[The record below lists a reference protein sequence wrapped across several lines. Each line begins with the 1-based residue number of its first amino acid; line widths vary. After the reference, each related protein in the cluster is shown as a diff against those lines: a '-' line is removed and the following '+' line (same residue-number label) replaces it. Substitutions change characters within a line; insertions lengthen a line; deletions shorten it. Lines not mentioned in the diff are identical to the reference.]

1 MNKYKPLFQRARPF
15 LGLIL
20 LSFGITLVYL
30 TANIFTMPLARDI
43 IVILSDAKFAK
54 VPGTLALVVLL
65 FGIRQLCESAQA
77 VLMGYVGHRLQVDWR
92 RDLFERMLRLSM
104 TFHSSQKVGDLL
116 TRLGGDIGMVGTAV
130 MRNVQ
135 KLVPQGLTIL
145 CVFVYLLFQNWQLTI
160 AATLV
165 FPGVVAVIVVAGNR
179 MKRIVR
185 EIQES
190 VADGAHIAQESLNHV
205 GIVKGFVRESYELNR
220 FHALNIFAL
229 KRGIRTML
237 MDHASIVGV
246 SLMQLVALTS
256 VVGFGIYQVK
266 VGQLAAAELSQFV
279 VGIALIIDPMNT
291 MSVLYKDTV
300 SAMAGYDRV
309 AAIMD
314 QSDVVVES
322 KAPTAISNCSGLL
335 VLESVSFHYP
345 TATEPA
351 LEAINLTVKAGSM
364 VALVGASG
372 AGKSTLIQLI
382 PRFFDPT
389 SGSITLD
396 GRDIRELSLAEL
408 RNHVGIVP
416 QESVLFTGTVAENLK
431 YGKPDATHNELVSA
445 AKQANAWSF
454 IEALPDGLDTY
465 LGARGHRL
473 SGGQRQRLSIARAIL
488 KDPAVLI
495 LDEATSSLDS
505 ESERLVQDALDKLM
519 KNRTTIVIA
528 HRLSTI
534 IRADQIVVMQRGKI
548 IETGTHNA
556 LLTVG
561 GIYKKF
567 YELQYTDT
575 SGG

>member
-1 MNKYKPLFQRARPF
+1 LFW
-15 LGLIL
+15 
-20 LSFGITLVYL
+20 
-30 TANIFTMPLARDI
+30 
-43 IVILSDAKFAK
+43 
-54 VPGTLALVVLL
+54 
-65 FGIRQLCESAQA
+65 IRQLCESAQA

-92 RDLFERMLRLSM
+92 RDLFDRMLRLSM
-104 TFHSSQKVGDLL
+104 TFHSNQKVGDLL
-116 TRLGGDIGMVGTAV
+116 TRLGGDIGMVGTAI
-130 MRNVQ
+130 MRNIQ
-135 KLVPQGLTIL
+135 KLVPQSLTIL
-145 CVFVYLLFQNWQLTI
+145 GVFVYLLFQNWQLTI
-160 AATLV
+160 AATVV
-165 FPGVVAVIVVAGNR
+165 FPGVIAVIVVAGNR

-190 VADGAHIAQESLNHV
+190 AADGAHIAQESLNHV

-237 MDHASIVGV
+237 IDHASIVGV

-291 MSVLYKDTV
+291 ISVLYKDTV

-309 AAIMD
+309 LDIMG
-314 QSDVVVES
+314 QSDVIVES
-322 KAPTAISNCSGLL
+322 KDPVPLSNVSGEL
-335 VLESVSFHYP
+335 VLNSVSFRYP
-345 TATEPA
+345 SSTALA
-351 LEAINLTVKAGSM
+351 LDGIDLTVKAGSM

-389 SGSITLD
+389 SGRITLD

-416 QESVLFTGTVAENLK
+416 QESVLFTGTVAENLR
-431 YGKPDATHNELVSA
+431 YGKPDATHEALISA

-454 IEALPDGLDTY
+454 IETLPDGLDTY

-519 KNRTTIVIA
+519 KDRTTIVIA

-534 IRADQIVVMQRGKI
+534 IRADQIVVMQRGNI
-548 IETGTHNA
+548 IETGTHTA
-556 LLTVG
+556 LLNAD

-575 SGG
+575 IGG

>member
-43 IVILSDAKFAK
+43 IVILSEAKFAK
-54 VPGTLALVVLL
+54 VPGTLALVVVL

-92 RDLFERMLRLSM
+92 RDLFDRMLRLSM
-104 TFHSSQKVGDLL
+104 TFHSNQKVGDLL
-116 TRLGGDIGMVGTAV
+116 TRLGGDIGMVGTAI
-130 MRNVQ
+130 MRNIQ
-135 KLVPQGLTIL
+135 KLVPQSLTIL
-145 CVFVYLLFQNWQLTI
+145 GVFVYLLFQNWQLTI
-160 AATLV
+160 AATVV
-165 FPGVVAVIVVAGNR
+165 FPGVIAVIVVAGNR

-190 VADGAHIAQESLNHV
+190 AADGAHIAQESLNHV

-237 MDHASIVGV
+237 IDHASIVGV

-291 MSVLYKDTV
+291 ISVLYKETV

-309 AAIMD
+309 LDIMG
-314 QSDVVVES
+314 QSDVIVES
-322 KAPTAISNCSGLL
+322 KAPVPLSNVSGEL
-335 VLESVSFHYP
+335 VLNSVSFRYP
-345 TATEPA
+345 SSTALA
-351 LEAINLTVKAGSM
+351 LDGIDLTVKAGSM

-389 SGSITLD
+389 SGRITLD

-416 QESVLFTGTVAENLK
+416 QESVLFTGTVAENLR
-431 YGKPDATHNELVSA
+431 YGKPDATHEALISA

-454 IEALPDGLDTY
+454 IETLPDGLDTY

-519 KNRTTIVIA
+519 KDRTTIVIA

-534 IRADQIVVMQRGKI
+534 IRADQIVVMQRGNI
-548 IETGTHNA
+548 IETGTHTA
-556 LLTVG
+556 LLNAD

-575 SGG
+575 IGG

>member
-1 MNKYKPLFQRARPF
+1 M
-15 LGLIL
+15 
-20 LSFGITLVYL
+20 VYL

-43 IVILSDAKFAK
+43 IVILSEAKFAK
-54 VPGTLALVVLL
+54 VPGTLVLVVVL

-92 RDLFERMLRLSM
+92 RDLFDRMLRLSM
-104 TFHSSQKVGDLL
+104 TFHSNQKVGDLL
-116 TRLGGDIGMVGTAV
+116 TRLGGDIGMVGTAI
-130 MRNVQ
+130 MRNIQ
-135 KLVPQGLTIL
+135 KLVPQSLTIL
-145 CVFVYLLFQNWQLTI
+145 GVFVYLLFQNWQLTI
-160 AATLV
+160 AATVV
-165 FPGVVAVIVVAGNR
+165 FPGVIAVIVVAGNR

-190 VADGAHIAQESLNHV
+190 AADGAHIAQESLNHV

-237 MDHASIVGV
+237 IDHASIVGV

-291 MSVLYKDTV
+291 ISVLYKDTV

-309 AAIMD
+309 LDIMG
-314 QSDVVVES
+314 QSDVIVES
-322 KAPTAISNCSGLL
+322 KDPVPLSNVSGEL
-335 VLESVSFHYP
+335 VLNSVSFRYP
-345 TATEPA
+345 SSTALA
-351 LEAINLTVKAGSM
+351 LDGIDLTVKAGSM

-416 QESVLFTGTVAENLK
+416 QESVLFTGTVAENLR
-431 YGKPDATHNELVSA
+431 YGKPDATHEALVSA

-454 IEALPDGLDTY
+454 IETLPDGLDTY

-519 KNRTTIVIA
+519 KDRTTIVIA

-534 IRADQIVVMQRGKI
+534 IRADQIVVMQRGNI
-548 IETGTHNA
+548 IETGTHTA
-556 LLTVG
+556 LLKAN

-575 SGG
+575 IGG

>member
-43 IVILSDAKFAK
+43 IVILSEAKFAK
-54 VPGTLALVVLL
+54 VPGTLALVVVL

-92 RDLFERMLRLSM
+92 RDLFDRMLRLSM
-104 TFHSSQKVGDLL
+104 TFHSNQKVGDLL
-116 TRLGGDIGMVGTAV
+116 TRLGGDIGMVGTAI
-130 MRNVQ
+130 MRNIQ
-135 KLVPQGLTIL
+135 KLVPQSLTIL
-145 CVFVYLLFQNWQLTI
+145 GVFVYLLFQNWQLTI
-160 AATLV
+160 AATVV
-165 FPGVVAVIVVAGNR
+165 FPGVIAVIVVAGNR

-190 VADGAHIAQESLNHV
+190 AADGAHIAQESLNHV

-237 MDHASIVGV
+237 IDHASIVGV

-291 MSVLYKDTV
+291 ISVLYKDTV

-309 AAIMD
+309 LDIMG
-314 QSDVVVES
+314 QSDVIVES
-322 KAPTAISNCSGLL
+322 KDPVPLSNVSGEL
-335 VLESVSFHYP
+335 VLNSVSFRYP
-345 TATEPA
+345 SSTALA
-351 LEAINLTVKAGSM
+351 LDGIDLTVKAGSM

-389 SGSITLD
+389 SGRITLD

-416 QESVLFTGTVAENLK
+416 QESVLFTGTVAENLR
-431 YGKPDATHNELVSA
+431 YGKPDATHEALISA

-454 IEALPDGLDTY
+454 IETLPDGLDTY

-519 KNRTTIVIA
+519 KDRTTIVIA

-534 IRADQIVVMQRGKI
+534 IRADQIVVMQRGNI
-548 IETGTHNA
+548 IETGTHTA
-556 LLTVG
+556 LLNAD

-575 SGG
+575 IGG

>member
-1 MNKYKPLFQRARPF
+1 M
-15 LGLIL
+15 
-20 LSFGITLVYL
+20 VYL

-43 IVILSDAKFAK
+43 IVILSEAKFAK
-54 VPGTLALVVLL
+54 VPGTLVLVVVL

-92 RDLFERMLRLSM
+92 RDLFDRMLRLSM
-104 TFHSSQKVGDLL
+104 TFHSNQKVGDLL
-116 TRLGGDIGMVGTAV
+116 TRLGGDIGMVGTAI
-130 MRNVQ
+130 MRNIQ
-135 KLVPQGLTIL
+135 KLVPQSLTIL
-145 CVFVYLLFQNWQLTI
+145 GVFVYLLFQNWQLTI
-160 AATLV
+160 AATVV
-165 FPGVVAVIVVAGNR
+165 FPGVIAVIVVAGNR

-190 VADGAHIAQESLNHV
+190 AADGAHIAQESLNHV

-237 MDHASIVGV
+237 IDHASIVGV

-291 MSVLYKDTV
+291 ISVLYKDTV

-309 AAIMD
+309 LDIMG
-314 QSDVVVES
+314 QSDVIVES
-322 KAPTAISNCSGLL
+322 KDPVPLSNVSGEL
-335 VLESVSFHYP
+335 VLNSVSFRYP
-345 TATEPA
+345 SSTALA
-351 LEAINLTVKAGSM
+351 LDGIDLTVKAGSM

-389 SGSITLD
+389 SGRITLD

-416 QESVLFTGTVAENLK
+416 QESVLFTGTVAENLR
-431 YGKPDATHNELVSA
+431 YGKPDATHEALISA

-454 IEALPDGLDTY
+454 IETLPDGLDTY

-519 KNRTTIVIA
+519 KDRTTIVIA

-534 IRADQIVVMQRGKI
+534 IRADQIVVMQRGNI
-548 IETGTHNA
+548 IETGTHTA
-556 LLTVG
+556 LLNAD

-575 SGG
+575 IGG

>member
-1 MNKYKPLFQRARPF
+1 M
-15 LGLIL
+15 
-20 LSFGITLVYL
+20 VYL

-43 IVILSDAKFAK
+43 IVILSEAKFAK
-54 VPGTLALVVLL
+54 VPGTLALVVVL

-92 RDLFERMLRLSM
+92 RDLFDRMLRLSM

-116 TRLGGDIGMVGTAV
+116 TRLGGDIGMVGTAI

-135 KLVPQGLTIL
+135 KLVPQSLTIL
-145 CVFVYLLFQNWQLTI
+145 GVFVYLLFQNWQLTI
-160 AATLV
+160 AATVV
-165 FPGVVAVIVVAGNR
+165 FPGVIAVIVVAGNR

-190 VADGAHIAQESLNHV
+190 AADGAHIAQESLNHV

-237 MDHASIVGV
+237 IDHASIVGV

-266 VGQLAAAELSQFV
+266 VGQLVAAELSQFV

-291 MSVLYKDTV
+291 ISVLYKDTV

-309 AAIMD
+309 LDIMG
-314 QSDVVVES
+314 QSDVIVES
-322 KAPTAISNCSGLL
+322 KDPVPLSNVSGEL
-335 VLESVSFHYP
+335 VLNSVSFRYP
-345 TATEPA
+345 SSTALA
-351 LEAINLTVKAGSM
+351 LDGIDLTVKAGSM

-389 SGSITLD
+389 SGRITLD

-416 QESVLFTGTVAENLK
+416 QESVLFTGTVAENLR
-431 YGKPDATHNELVSA
+431 YGKPDATYEALVSA

-454 IEALPDGLDTY
+454 IETLPDGLDTY

-534 IRADQIVVMQRGKI
+534 IRADQIVVMQRGNI
-548 IETGTHNA
+548 IETGTHTA
-556 LLTVG
+556 LLNAD

-575 SGG
+575 IGG

>member
-43 IVILSDAKFAK
+43 IVILSEAKFEK
-54 VPGTLALVVLL
+54 VPGTLALVVVL

-92 RDLFERMLRLSM
+92 RDLFDRMLRLSM

-116 TRLGGDIGMVGTAV
+116 TRLGGDIGMVGTAI
-130 MRNVQ
+130 MRNIQ
-135 KLVPQGLTIL
+135 KLVPQSLTIL
-145 CVFVYLLFQNWQLTI
+145 GVFVYLLFQNWQLTI

-165 FPGVVAVIVVAGNR
+165 FPGVIAVIVVAGNR

-190 VADGAHIAQESLNHV
+190 AADGAHIAQESLNHV
-205 GIVKGFVRESYELNR
+205 GIVKGFVRETYELNR

-237 MDHASIVGV
+237 IDHASIVGV

-291 MSVLYKDTV
+291 ISVLYKETV

-309 AAIMD
+309 LDIMG
-314 QSDVVVES
+314 QSDVIVEA
-322 KAPTAISNCSGLL
+322 KAPASLSNVSGEL
-335 VLESVSFHYP
+335 VLNSVSFRYP
-345 TATEPA
+345 SSTALA
-351 LEAINLTVKAGSM
+351 LDGIDLTVKAGSM

-389 SGSITLD
+389 SGNIMLD

-416 QESVLFTGTVAENLK
+416 QESVLFTGTVAENLR
-431 YGKPDATHNELVSA
+431 YGKPDATHEALISA

-454 IEALPDGLDTY
+454 IEALPDGLDAY

-534 IRADQIVVMQRGKI
+534 IRADQIVVMQRGNI
-548 IETGTHNA
+548 IETGTHTA
-556 LLTVG
+556 LLNAG

-575 SGG
+575 IGG

>member
-1 MNKYKPLFQRARPF
+1 M
-15 LGLIL
+15 
-20 LSFGITLVYL
+20 VYL

-43 IVILSDAKFAK
+43 IVILSEAKFAK
-54 VPGTLALVVLL
+54 VPGTLALVVVL

-92 RDLFERMLRLSM
+92 RDLFDRMLRLSM
-104 TFHSSQKVGDLL
+104 TFHSNQKVGDLL
-116 TRLGGDIGMVGTAV
+116 TRLGGDIGMVGTAI
-130 MRNVQ
+130 MRNIQ
-135 KLVPQGLTIL
+135 KLVPQSLTIL
-145 CVFVYLLFQNWQLTI
+145 GVFVYLLFQNWQLTI
-160 AATLV
+160 AATVV
-165 FPGVVAVIVVAGNR
+165 FPGVIAVIVVAGNR

-190 VADGAHIAQESLNHV
+190 AADGAHIAQESLNHV

-237 MDHASIVGV
+237 IDHASIVGV

-291 MSVLYKDTV
+291 ISVLYKDTV

-309 AAIMD
+309 LDIMG
-314 QSDVVVES
+314 QSDVIVES
-322 KAPTAISNCSGLL
+322 KDPVPLSNVSGEL
-335 VLESVSFHYP
+335 VLNSVSFRYP
-345 TATEPA
+345 SSTALA
-351 LEAINLTVKAGSM
+351 LDGIDLTVKAGSM

-389 SGSITLD
+389 SGRITLD

-416 QESVLFTGTVAENLK
+416 QESVLFTGTVAENLR
-431 YGKPDATHNELVSA
+431 YGKPDATHEALISA

-454 IEALPDGLDTY
+454 IETLPDGLDTY

-519 KNRTTIVIA
+519 KDRTTIVIA

-534 IRADQIVVMQRGKI
+534 IRADQIVVMQRGNI
-548 IETGTHNA
+548 IETGTHTA
-556 LLTVG
+556 LLNAD

-575 SGG
+575 IGG

>member
-1 MNKYKPLFQRARPF
+1 
-15 LGLIL
+15 
-20 LSFGITLVYL
+20 LVYL

-43 IVILSDAKFAK
+43 IVILSEAKFAK
-54 VPGTLALVVLL
+54 VPGTLALVVVL

-92 RDLFERMLRLSM
+92 RDLFDRMLRLSM
-104 TFHSSQKVGDLL
+104 TFHSNQKVGDLL
-116 TRLGGDIGMVGTAV
+116 TRLGGDIGMVGTAI
-130 MRNVQ
+130 MRNIQ
-135 KLVPQGLTIL
+135 KLVPQSLTIL
-145 CVFVYLLFQNWQLTI
+145 GVFVYLLFQNWQLTI
-160 AATLV
+160 AATVV
-165 FPGVVAVIVVAGNR
+165 FPGVIAVIVVAGNR

-190 VADGAHIAQESLNHV
+190 AADGAHIAQESLNHV

-237 MDHASIVGV
+237 IDHASIVGV

-291 MSVLYKDTV
+291 ISVLYKDTV

-309 AAIMD
+309 LDIMG
-314 QSDVVVES
+314 QSDVIVES
-322 KAPTAISNCSGLL
+322 KDPVPLSNVSGEL
-335 VLESVSFHYP
+335 VLNSVSFRYP
-345 TATEPA
+345 SSTALA
-351 LEAINLTVKAGSM
+351 LDGIDLTVKAGSM

-389 SGSITLD
+389 SGRITLD

-416 QESVLFTGTVAENLK
+416 QESVLFTGTVAENLR
-431 YGKPDATHNELVSA
+431 YGKPDATHEALVSA

-454 IEALPDGLDTY
+454 IETLPDGLDTY

-519 KNRTTIVIA
+519 KDRTTIVIA

-534 IRADQIVVMQRGKI
+534 IRADQIVVMQRGNI
-548 IETGTHNA
+548 IETGTHTA
-556 LLTVG
+556 LLNAD

-575 SGG
+575 IGG

>member
-43 IVILSDAKFAK
+43 IVILSEAKFAK
-54 VPGTLALVVLL
+54 VPGTLALVVVL

-92 RDLFERMLRLSM
+92 RDLFDRMLRLSM
-104 TFHSSQKVGDLL
+104 TFHSNQKVGDLL
-116 TRLGGDIGMVGTAV
+116 TRLGGDIGMVGTAI
-130 MRNVQ
+130 MRNIQ
-135 KLVPQGLTIL
+135 KLVPQSLTIL
-145 CVFVYLLFQNWQLTI
+145 GVFVYLLFQNWQLTI
-160 AATLV
+160 AATVV
-165 FPGVVAVIVVAGNR
+165 FPGVIAVIVVAGNR

-190 VADGAHIAQESLNHV
+190 AADGAHIAQESLNHV

-237 MDHASIVGV
+237 IDHASIVGV

-291 MSVLYKDTV
+291 ISVLYKDTV

-309 AAIMD
+309 LDIMG
-314 QSDVVVES
+314 QSDVIVES
-322 KAPTAISNCSGLL
+322 KDPVPLSNVSGEL
-335 VLESVSFHYP
+335 VLNSVSFRYP
-345 TATEPA
+345 SSTALA
-351 LEAINLTVKAGSM
+351 LDGIDLTVKAGSM

-389 SGSITLD
+389 SGRITLD

-416 QESVLFTGTVAENLK
+416 QESVLFTGTVAENLR
-431 YGKPDATHNELVSA
+431 YGKPDATHEALISA

-454 IEALPDGLDTY
+454 IETLPDGLDTY

-534 IRADQIVVMQRGKI
+534 IRADQIVVMQRGNI
-548 IETGTHNA
+548 IETGTHTA
-556 LLTVG
+556 LLNAD

-575 SGG
+575 IGG

>member
-43 IVILSDAKFAK
+43 IVILSEAKFAK
-54 VPGTLALVVLL
+54 VPGTLALVVVL

-92 RDLFERMLRLSM
+92 RDLFDRMLRLSM

-116 TRLGGDIGMVGTAV
+116 TRLGGDIGMVGTAI
-130 MRNVQ
+130 MRNIQ
-135 KLVPQGLTIL
+135 KLVPQSLTIL
-145 CVFVYLLFQNWQLTI
+145 GVFVYLLFQNWQLTI

-165 FPGVVAVIVVAGNR
+165 FPGVIAVIVVAGNR

-190 VADGAHIAQESLNHV
+190 AADGAHIAQESLNHV
-205 GIVKGFVRESYELNR
+205 GIVKGFVRETYELNR

-237 MDHASIVGV
+237 IDHASIVGV

-291 MSVLYKDTV
+291 ISVLYKDTV

-309 AAIMD
+309 LDIMG
-314 QSDVVVES
+314 QSDVIVEA
-322 KAPTAISNCSGLL
+322 KAPASLSNVSGEL
-335 VLESVSFHYP
+335 VLNSVSFRYP
-345 TATEPA
+345 SSTALA
-351 LEAINLTVKAGSM
+351 LDGIDLTVKAGSM

-389 SGSITLD
+389 SGSIMLD
-396 GRDIRELSLAEL
+396 GCDIRDLSLAEL

-416 QESVLFTGTVAENLK
+416 QESVLFTGTVAENLR
-431 YGKPDATHNELVSA
+431 YGKPDATHEALISA

-534 IRADQIVVMQRGKI
+534 IRADQIVVMQRGNI
-548 IETGTHNA
+548 IETGTHTA
-556 LLTVG
+556 LLNAG

-575 SGG
+575 IGG

>member
-43 IVILSDAKFAK
+43 IVILSEAKFAK
-54 VPGTLALVVLL
+54 VPGTLALVVVL

-92 RDLFERMLRLSM
+92 RDLFDRMLRLSM
-104 TFHSSQKVGDLL
+104 TFHSNQKVGDLL
-116 TRLGGDIGMVGTAV
+116 TRLGGDIGMVGTAI
-130 MRNVQ
+130 MRNIQ
-135 KLVPQGLTIL
+135 KLVPQSLTIL
-145 CVFVYLLFQNWQLTI
+145 GVFVYLLFQNWQLTI

-165 FPGVVAVIVVAGNR
+165 FPGVIAVIVVAGNR

-190 VADGAHIAQESLNHV
+190 AADGAHIAQESLNHV

-237 MDHASIVGV
+237 IDHASIVGV

-291 MSVLYKDTV
+291 ISVLYKDTV

-309 AAIMD
+309 LDIMG
-314 QSDVVVES
+314 QSDVIVES
-322 KAPTAISNCSGLL
+322 KDPVPLSNVSGEL
-335 VLESVSFHYP
+335 VLNSVSFRYP
-345 TATEPA
+345 SSTALA
-351 LEAINLTVKAGSM
+351 LDGIDLTVKAGSM

-389 SGSITLD
+389 SGRITLD

-416 QESVLFTGTVAENLK
+416 QESVLFTGTVAENLR
-431 YGKPDATHNELVSA
+431 YGKPDATHEALISA

-454 IEALPDGLDTY
+454 IETLPDGLDTY

-519 KNRTTIVIA
+519 KDRTTIVIA

-534 IRADQIVVMQRGKI
+534 IRADQIVVMQRGNI
-548 IETGTHNA
+548 IETGTHTA
-556 LLTVG
+556 LLNAD

-575 SGG
+575 IGG